1 MTRDV
6 SLGTKFKDV
15 LQECMEVAGAEDE
28 SQVLSA
34 FKMYREH
41 QDEIRD
47 LLILREKVTKDEE
60 RTNQTKKALQVA
72 VATSNHVLGAVMV
85 AVVVRTLERIGGS
98 SMGQENDDERKIE
111 KRKTIRVG
119 LCTLPIFTYCPF

>member
-1 MTRDV
+1 VTRDV